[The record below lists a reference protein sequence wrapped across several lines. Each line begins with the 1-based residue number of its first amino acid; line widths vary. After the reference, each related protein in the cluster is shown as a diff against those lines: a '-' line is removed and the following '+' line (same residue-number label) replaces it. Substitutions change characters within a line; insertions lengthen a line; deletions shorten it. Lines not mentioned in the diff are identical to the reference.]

1 MRSGPKSVEP
11 FAEADMELYYK
22 DLISE
27 EASLDRL
34 VDDLMLVVQ
43 GVDEFAEKT
52 CQLGGPE
59 KAEIRSRLERLKAH
73 CLQLKDQAIATAH
86 ATDKALRHHPY
97 SSLVFAF
104 GLGFATA
111 WLLKKR
117 R

>member
-1 MRSGPKSVEP
+1 MWSGPRNVEP
-11 FAEADMELYYK
+11 LAEAVMELYYK

-27 EASLDRL
+27 EESLDRL

-52 CQLGGPE
+52 RQLGGPE
-59 KAEIRSRLERLKAH
+59 KDEIWSRLQRLKAH
-73 CLQLKDQAIATAH
+73 CLQLKDHAVATAH

-97 SSLVFAF
+97 SSLGLAF

>member
-1 MRSGPKSVEP
+1 MVSSPCRKRV
-11 FAEADMELYYK
+11 MELYYK

-27 EASLDRL
+27 EESLDRL

-52 CQLGGPE
+52 SQLGEPE
-59 KAEIRSRLERLKAH
+59 KEEIRSRLQRLKDH
-73 CLQLKDQAIATAH
+73 CLQIKNQAIATAH

-97 SSLVFAF
+97 SSLGLAF